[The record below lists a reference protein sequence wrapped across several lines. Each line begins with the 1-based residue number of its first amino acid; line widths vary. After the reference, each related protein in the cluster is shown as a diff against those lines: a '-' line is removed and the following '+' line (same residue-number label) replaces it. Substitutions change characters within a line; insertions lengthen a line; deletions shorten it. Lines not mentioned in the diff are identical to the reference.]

1 MWGDHAAR
9 AILARVGMNPF
20 RPHRR
25 SPADIVMVV
34 AAIAVCV
41 ALVIWALF
49 G

>member
-1 MWGDHAAR
+1 MWGTPLAR
-9 AILARVGMNPF
+9 AILADVGMNPF

-41 ALVIWALF
+41 ALVVWALF